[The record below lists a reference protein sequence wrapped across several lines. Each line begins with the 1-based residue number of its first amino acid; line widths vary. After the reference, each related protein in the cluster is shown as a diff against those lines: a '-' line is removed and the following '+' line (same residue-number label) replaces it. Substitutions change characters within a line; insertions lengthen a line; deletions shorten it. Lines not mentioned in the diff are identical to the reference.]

1 MRMTPAVVVSLLAS
15 VAVAAPLL
23 PGTSLENPALGTATP
38 DFTNALPANYANYV
52 LVTTLVSPYV
62 GAFAGSVTTNV
73 WRDPIGSGGDD
84 TLTFEYIFTNT
95 TVGSPQDIVR
105 ATIGDPTFPWLGYAI
120 DAGADGSGT
129 STPAFGSIT
138 WSDGDP
144 NFILRDPTFSGEG
157 LTIQWMDGVFNGTVI
172 RNPSNVSA
180 RVWFDTNAT
189 AYQPT
194 NVGIQDTGLVAS
206 ASGYA
211 PKAASNE
218 VIPEPGT
225 LALLGLGLA
234 AIARRRR
241 KS

>member
-1 MRMTPAVVVSLLAS
+1 MRTASLAVLCLAVSLAS
-15 VAVAAPLL
+15 AAPLL

-52 LVTTLVSPYV
+52 LVATLVSPYT

-95 TVGSPQDIVR
+95 TVGATVDIVR
-105 ATIGDPTFPWLGYAI
+105 ATIGDPTYPWLGYTI

-129 STPAFGSIT
+129 STPTGVGIF

-144 NFILRDPTFSGEG
+144 NSILRDPTISGEG
-157 LTIQWMDGVFNGTVI
+157 LTIQWMDGAFNGTLI
-172 RNPSNVSA
+172 RNPTNVSA

-189 AYQPT
+189 AYQTT

-211 PKAASNE
+211 PKAANNE
-218 VIPEPGT
+218 LIPEPCS
-225 LALLGLGLA
+225 LALLGIGLA
-234 AIARRRR
+234 ALARRRR